1 MKNLFIFTA
10 LTFLLGSCTNINKL
24 IDKGEYDTAID
35 KLVHK
40 LEGKKDKKKELVL
53 SLEYAFQKAQDRDL
67 KKEKSLRD
75 ENLPENWTTIYA
87 LHNLISDRQ
96 SKIEPLIPL
105 QSQDGYQATF
115 KLVNIEELKKESKKN
130 TADYY
135 YQSALS
141 LIDDAR
147 KTLDKNAARKA
158 HDNLER
164 IDGLFSQYKD
174 KEQLKKIAYSLGLEN
189 FLIKIVN
196 NTRNIIP
203 ENIETELLKIS
214 TAGLNQKYKNFDV
227 KPNPS
232 IQYDY
237 NIIINLTQLEFSP
250 ERERTRVYDDT
261 NEKETEEVLKDRNGK
276 PKRDSLGKEIK
287 QKVKTKYV
295 ASIEEITQSKS
306 VQLGGRLEY
315 VHALTGNLDFSK
327 PINVEGIFENHYA
340 RLIKGDRDFVT
351 DDCRKK
357 LNGKLLPFPSNE
369 SLLLDAAEKMKKLM
383 KDIIHD
389 KEK

>member
-357 LNGKLLPFPSNE
+357 LNGKMLPFPSNE

>member
-1 MKNLFIFTA
+1 MKNLFIFPA
-10 LTFLLGSCTNINKL
+10 LALLLGSCTNINKL

-357 LNGKLLPFPSNE
+357 LNGKMLPFPSNE

>member
-214 TAGLNQKYKNFDV
+214 TDGLNQKYKNFDV

-357 LNGKLLPFPSNE
+357 LNGKMLPFPSNE